1 MHIVG
6 PSRDSEIEMKAKD
19 DMKELRALD
28 ATELKGKLSSTEEE
42 MMNLRFRNAA
52 GQLEQTAQLAQLRK
66 RVARVKTVL
75 KEVEAL
81 AQERQQ

>member
-1 MHIVG
+1 
-6 PSRDSEIEMKAKD
+6 MKAKD
-19 DMKELRALD
+19 DLKELRGLD

-42 MMNLRFRNAA
+42 LMNLRFRNAA
-52 GQLEQTAQLAQLRK
+52 GQLEQTAQLTQLRK

-75 KEVEAL
+75 KEVETL